1 MMAILLDTVALSEL
15 RKKSKAARP
24 VIGWQKAEV
33 GALAYVSVIT
43 MNEIRYGAKK
53 VAERDP
59 GFSASLE
66 KWYGEILMANSL
78 YYILEVTL
86 PIAEAAAD
94 IRAAHGT
101 AFNDSLIAATAK
113 VHGLTLATRNT
124 SDFADTGIALVNPW
138 DFKS

>member
-1 MMAILLDTVALSEL
+1 MAILLDTVALSEL
-15 RKKSKAARP
+15 RKKSKAASS
-24 VIGWQKAEV
+24 VIGWQKAEG

-53 VAERDP
+53 VADRDP
-59 GFSASLE
+59 GFAASLE

-78 YYILEVTL
+78 YSILGVTL

-94 IRAAHGT
+94 IRATYGT

-113 VHGLTLATRNT
+113 VHDLTLATRNT
-124 SDFADTGIALVNPW
+124 SDFTEIGIALVNPW
-138 DFKS
+138 KFQA